1 MLHFNRF
8 LYFISLYSK
17 SNVIYEIIGEPMIW
31 SETSRSKATAGK
43 FPVSHPPPS
52 YNFTTTPTQ
61 KHNTNCIEHFRIDFF
76 FKTWKK
82 HKGSLV

>member
-1 MLHFNRF
+1 MKAWHLRD
-8 LYFISLYSK
+8 SLTTV
-17 SNVIYEIIGEPMIW
+17 NGEDDVPVCLDACSDTW
-31 SETSRSKATAGK
+31 EEDFFDKATAGK

-52 YNFTTTPTQ
+52 YNFTKTPTQ
-61 KHNTNCIEHFRIDFF
+61 KHNTNCIKHFRIDFF